1 MADRKL
7 EQKLDEIFS
16 LRVRLESA
24 DFSGYVSCIT
34 CLARLKWNEV
44 DCGHWKRR
52 GHHGTRWERDNAA
65 AQCSTCNREKGGM
78 TNAFEEALI
87 DDLGEE
93 RVEEI
98 KELAAKPA
106 CFSDEELK
114 EKIKEN
120 KSILKNLSMVV

>member
-7 EQKLDEIFS
+7 EQKLDGIFS

-34 CLARLKWNEV
+34 CLTRLKWNEV
-44 DCGHWKRR
+44 DCGHWQRR

-65 AQCSTCNREKGGM
+65 TQCSTCNRERGGVM
-78 TNAFEEALI
+78 DAFEEALI

-106 CFSDEELK
+106 YFSDEELK